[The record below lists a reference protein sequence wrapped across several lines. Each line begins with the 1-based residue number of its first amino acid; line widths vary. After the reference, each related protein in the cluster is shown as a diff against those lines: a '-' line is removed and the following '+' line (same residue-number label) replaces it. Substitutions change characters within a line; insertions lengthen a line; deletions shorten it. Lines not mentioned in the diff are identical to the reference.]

1 MADKVVIAG
10 AQMNPEIKKKRRN
23 TARALDFCREA
34 HKVGARIVVFPE
46 CALTGYCFSDVD
58 EALGV
63 AEPVPGPTTQQLEKT
78 CREFDILLLMG
89 LVERHH
95 GDCYNTA
102 VLVGPDGVTGIYRKI
117 HLPFLGL
124 DRFVSPGNIPFTV
137 HNTPCGKLGWLICYD
152 GSFPE
157 STRVLAL
164 KGAEIVALLT
174 NWPDDSESSATCL
187 VPARAIEN
195 RVNFVAVNRV
205 GQERGFTFIGRSRIV
220 DHEGN
225 TLAEAGPDTEE
236 VICAEVNLK
245 GARNK
250 HVVVVPGE
258 YEMHRTKDRRPEFYG
273 PIANPVKE
281 EST

>member
-63 AEPVPGPTTQQLEKT
+63 AEPVPGPATQQLQKT
-78 CREFDILLLMG
+78 CRELDILLLMG
-89 LVERHH
+89 LVERHN

-187 VPARAIEN
+187 VTARAIEN

-225 TLAEAGPDTEE
+225 ILAEAGPDTEE
-236 VICAEVNLK
+236 VICAEVNLE

-273 PIANPVKE
+273 LIVKPVKE